1 MKHEELNRRL
11 EDLHRELAGS
21 AELDEETRKNV
32 QTLMGDI
39 SRLMDGNARNDGG
52 GGSPIEA
59 VESQIRALEVQHP
72 KLAAALGRIVD
83 MLSGMG
89 I

>member
-11 EDLHRELAGS
+11 EALHRELGAA

-32 QTLMGDI
+32 QALMADI
-39 SRLMDGNARNDGG
+39 SRLLDGTARNDDRV
-52 GGSPIEA
+52 GSPIEA
-59 VESQIRALEVQHP
+59 VESQIRAVEVQHP
-72 KLAAALGRIVD
+72 RLAAALGRVVD